1 MFNNIFQTEFAKN
14 YVNSKFSLFSS
25 GKHYSKGVLYTFY
38 SDKLNLI
45 EIGFAKNNKIL
56 EDKIKRKEFILL
68 DKKNGNPLDFL
79 LIIKTLK
86 LLNVK
91 LFNRNYFNYSN
102 KTLRH
107 LKTLGWPIGNS
118 IYKRRIIRKKFSCAL
133 T

>member
-1 MFNNIFQTEFAKN
+1 MLNNIFQIELKEN
-14 YVNSKFSLFSS
+14 YFISRFKLFSKNRLS
-25 GKHYSKGVLYTFY
+25 SKGILYTFY
-38 SDKLNLI
+38 SDQLNLI

-56 EDKIKRKEFILL
+56 KEKMRRKEFILL
-68 DKKNGNPLDFL
+68 DKKDGNPLDLF

-86 LLNVK
+86 MLDIK
-91 LFNRNYFNYSN
+91 LFHRNYFIYSN

-118 IYKRRIIRKKFSCAL
+118 LYKKRIIRKRISYAL